1 MDLSNFHPSEIVQLP
16 AISKAGMVE
25 LLNPDL
31 LKLDE
36 PTLKSVAAAMSG
48 ELIYLKMRA
57 TYSKL
62 ETDLCIAKGCFRPSD
77 KASGSDWCSDGPN
90 HKVP

>member
-25 LLNPDL
+25 MLTPDL

-57 TYSKL
+57 TYTKP
-62 ETDLCIAKGCFRPSD
+62 EADLCIAKGCFRPVV
-77 KASGSDWCSDGPN
+77 KGTDWCSDGTN
-90 HKVP
+90 HKVI

>member
-25 LLNPDL
+25 MLNPEL
-31 LKLDE
+31 LKLDQT
-36 PTLKSVAAAMSG
+36 TLKSVAEAMSG

-57 TYSKL
+57 TYTGL
-62 ETDLCIAKGCFRPSD
+62 EQDLCIGKGCFRPAV
-77 KASGSDWCSDGPN
+77 KGTDWCSDGTY
-90 HKVP
+90 HKVI

>member
-16 AISKAGMVE
+16 AISKSGMVE
-25 LLNPDL
+25 MLNADL

-36 PTLKSVAAAMSG
+36 STLKSVAAAMDG

-57 TYSKL
+57 TYTAPENL
-62 ETDLCIAKGCFRPSD
+62 LCISKGCYRPVVKD
-77 KASGSDWCSDGPN
+77 TDWCSDGRY
-90 HKVP
+90 HKVH